1 MFYLG
6 RAHDEVTPCFSALE
20 QHLRV
25 DKTDQP
31 VPAQHIVLFASCH
44 RLHVFFLVFTLNLRS
59 PEHCYKREVPF
70 SIFFLHTPVRNRFKA
85 SSLL

>member
-6 RAHDEVTPCFSALE
+6 RAHDEVTPRFSALE

-59 PEHCYKREVPF
+59 PEHCCVFFCIRQSEIVSKLAFF
-70 SIFFLHTPVRNRFKA
+70 SENF
-85 SSLL
+85 